1 MFASAKYSY
10 LFLRLGLAAV
20 FLWFGIDKFIH
31 PNYWINAWLPQ
42 WFGQFLSGIGV
53 STMTFIY
60 FQGVFETAIGL
71 SFILNLFIK
80 LFSFL
85 AAIFLILVLLAIG
98 LNEIIVRDLGLLGG
112 VLSLLFWPQRS
123 RF

>member
-1 MFASAKYSY
+1 MFSSNHYSY

-31 PNYWINAWLPQ
+31 PNYWIDAWVPH
-42 WFGQFLSGIGV
+42 WFQGFLGNIGV
-53 STMTFIY
+53 SSLTFIY
-60 FQGVFETAIGL
+60 FQGVFETAVGL
-71 SFILNLFIK
+71 SFLINLFIK

-85 AAIFLILVLLAIG
+85 AAIFLIAVLLAIG
-98 LNEIIVRDLGLLGG
+98 FNEITVRDMGLLGA